1 MSTASIAIPS
11 RAPARP
17 SPIEGGVRL
26 AEHIAGELAR
36 ADRLEDRV
44 AVLANAVPGRM
55 AFSTS
60 LGIEDQVIL
69 HAIAATRAPVDVFTL
84 DTGRHFP
91 ETLETLQ
98 ASENRY
104 GLRIRV
110 LAPDAGEL
118 EALVARDGLFGFRT
132 SVDSRKA
139 CCEVRKVRPLQ
150 RALAGA
156 AGWVTGL
163 RRGQSAGRGE
173 VAFAEWDAS
182 LSLVKINPLADWSLE
197 RVEAYV
203 AANDV
208 PINALHARGFPSI
221 GCQPCTRAIRPGE
234 HIRAGRWWWEQEDG
248 KECGLHKR
256 PASRGGRRVTAAS
269 VAARCARGREH
280 PHLPRGR
287 GPVPPA
293 GAALFDR
300 QGLRP
305 SCCTWRARRSG
316 RASCRSRCC
325 TSTPPGNSAT

>member
-1 MSTASIAIPS
+1 MPPASTNAL
-11 RAPARP
+11 ARTAAHQNP
-17 SPIEGGVRL
+17 VENGVRL
-26 AEHIAGELAR
+26 AEHIAAQLAR
-36 ADRLEDRV
+36 AEGLEDRV
-44 AVLANAVPGRM
+44 AILAGAVPGRI

-69 HAIAATRAPVDVFTL
+69 HAIAATGAPVDVFTL

-98 ASENRY
+98 ASETRY
-104 GLRIRV
+104 GLRVRV
-110 LAPDAGEL
+110 LAPNAGEL

-139 CCEVRKVRPLQ
+139 CCEVRKVRTLH

-256 PASRGGRRVTAAS
+256 RVSAEAA
-269 VAARCARGREH
+269 A
-280 PHLPRGR
+280 
-287 GPVPPA
+287 
-293 GAALFDR
+293 
-300 QGLRP
+300 
-305 SCCTWRARRSG
+305 
-316 RASCRSRCC
+316 
-325 TSTPPGNSAT
+325 